1 MLSLKYIHL
10 IKKWYCSTLQRDAF
24 NKIALHLFTWDSFT
38 FSRISLFSR
47 SISAFPVSRV
57 LLAEHCERPHPL
69 PKETNVQSKRAPRRF
84 VLSNRAPTV
93 DILTGSIEYLLH
105 VEDKIRCGKE
115 IFAID
120 DADWNCRS
128 GDVDYEFVRVYSVH
142 RAEYREYSCPVREC
156 NWWFGAWWPISCS
169 PKGQ

>member
-1 MLSLKYIHL
+1 MHLTKLLSTCLRGIRLPFLAYRCFHDRFPLFRFLEFSSQNIVIGH
-10 IKKWYCSTLQRDAF
+10 TLSQR
-24 NKIALHLFTWDSFT
+24 
-38 FSRISLFSR
+38 RQM
-47 SISAFPVSRV
+47 SRV
-57 LLAEHCERPHPL
+57 KGRL
-69 PKETNVQSKRAPRRF
+69 

-128 GDVDYEFVRVYSVH
+128 GGVDYEFVRVYSVH

-156 NWWFGAWWPISCS
+156 NW
-169 PKGQ
+169 